1 MYSLGHFRE
10 YLEHG
15 AAQIVQADVGRIGGI
30 TPWLKAAHLAE
41 AFNVAISPHF
51 LMELHVSLVA
61 AVPNG
66 QYVEHIPQLRSVT
79 RSEIEVRDGHA
90 VAPDAPGIGIDWNT
104 DAIDDR
110 RIA

>member
-1 MYSLGHFRE
+1 MGPRKLSRLMSHGSEESRLG
-10 YLEHG
+10 
-15 AAQIVQADVGRIGGI
+15 
-30 TPWLKAAHLAE
+30 LKRRT
-41 AFNVAISPHF
+41 SPKPSTWPSAPNF
-51 LMELHVSLVA
+51 LMELHVGLVA